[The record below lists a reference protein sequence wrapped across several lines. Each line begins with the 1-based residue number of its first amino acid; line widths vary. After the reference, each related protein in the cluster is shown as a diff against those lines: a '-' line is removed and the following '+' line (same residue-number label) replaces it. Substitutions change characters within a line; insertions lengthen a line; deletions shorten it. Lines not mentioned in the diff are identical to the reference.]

1 MPVDSMLA
9 NPVFFR
15 HVLEEL
21 YDGVYVVDTSRKILF
36 WNKGAERIT
45 GYASE
50 KVLGKSCADNIL
62 MHVDNRGK
70 KLCLEGCPLHETL
83 KDGLD
88 REASVFLHHCDGYR
102 VPVLIRISPLRDT
115 EGRIIGAVEVFSDNT
130 KLDRSMRTIRKLEK
144 EAFRDPLTSVMN
156 RRYGHTFISLK
167 LHEMRSLELSPLGL
181 LFLDID
187 HFKKFN
193 DLYGHQMGD
202 NVLVMVAGTLKNILR
217 SEDLVCRWGGEEF
230 VIALPES
237 SLSMLENVAERIRIL
252 VGSSVFTENMD
263 SIRVTVSIGGS
274 LGRIDDSADTLV
286 HRADQMM
293 YRSKQGGRNMISIE
307 GVS

>member
-70 KLCLEGCPLHETL
+70 KLCLAGCPLHETL

-193 DLYGHQMGD
+193 DLYGHQVGD

-252 VGSSVFTENMD
+252 VGSSVFTENVD

-274 LGRIDDSADTLV
+274 LAMIDDSADTLV

-293 YRSKQGGRNMISIE
+293 YRSKQGGRNMVTIE